1 MKVKEL
7 MTKSVNACDEHTNL
21 SSAAIMMWDG
31 DCGVLPVVDGK
42 EKMIGMITDRDLSI
56 AMATKNEIP
65 KDVLVG
71 EIVEKGKIEA
81 ITPDDDV
88 KRALELMGE
97 KQIRRLP
104 VVNEEG
110 RLQGILSINDLIRYS
125 TPDSPELSDQD
136 VVKALKAISSSR
148 AMA

>member
-1 MKVKEL
+1 
-7 MTKSVNACDEHTNL
+7 
-21 SSAAIMMWDG
+21 
-31 DCGVLPVVDGK
+31 
-42 EKMIGMITDRDLSI
+42 
-56 AMATKNEIP
+56 
-65 KDVLVG
+65 
-71 EIVEKGKIEA
+71 
-81 ITPDDDV
+81 
-88 KRALELMGE
+88 MGE